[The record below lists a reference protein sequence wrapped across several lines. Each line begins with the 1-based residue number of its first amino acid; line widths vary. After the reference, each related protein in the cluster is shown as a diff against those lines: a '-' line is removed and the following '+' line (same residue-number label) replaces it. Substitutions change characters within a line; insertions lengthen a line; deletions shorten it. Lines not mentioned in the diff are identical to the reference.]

1 MATTI
6 FSDDFAFMDSSKW
19 MVNSVGPFIEPRAY
33 FRQVLPTV
41 SNGVVQLTL
50 DTFDPGGHSVFICS
64 DIVSTRTFDLSGGP
78 LAFEARVRYAQDQ
91 RGLIGGFF
99 TYGGP
104 PNTHDEIDFEAMSNK
119 PGSIQTN
126 LYHNE
131 PAGESRPEDHP
142 FTDNSTLQSF
152 HTLRFEW
159 YPDMVRWFV
168 DGNPTAVRESS
179 SFVPTQAMNL
189 HFNIWSG
196 GPTWTT
202 SDPSLSPAASQAEN
216 RTFTFE
222 VDSVKVEQI
231 PNRAP
236 PELEAGTPQNLV
248 GTADSE
254 YLAGGE
260 GDDVIVGGAGN
271 DVMSGGAGVDTASY
285 AGASQNFELLVR
297 SGEKIVD
304 LMDRTGAEGI
314 DAILDVQFVKFADT
328 TLDVSSL
335 IAAADMK
342 SSDFLP
348 LIDLYGGYLNRAPD
362 AVGLSYWAKRLGDGT
377 SVADIAK
384 SFYASAEAAAT
395 RPQGQSLADM
405 VSDAYTKILERPA
418 DAAGLN
424 YWVGELQSGRLPAD
438 KFALAFMQAA
448 ATNAGV
454 DANTLTDKQSIG
466 GYYAIDLGMTDVG
479 HAAKVLAAYDG
490 QSPITGSD
498 AFNLADSYAAAA
510 ALPGSAELVVQLL
523 GIQIGPFAQI

>member
-6 FSDDFAFMDSSKW
+6 FSDDFSFMDSSKW

-41 SNGVVQLTL
+41 ANGVVQLTL

-119 PGSIQTN
+119 FTGIQTN

-131 PAGESRPEDHP
+131 PAGESRPQDHP
-142 FTDNSTLQSF
+142 FTGGSTLQTF

-168 DGNPTAVRESS
+168 DGNPIPVRESS
-179 SFVPTQAMNL
+179 TFVPDQAMNL

-202 SDPSLSPAASQAEN
+202 SDPSLSPAASQAQN

-231 PNRAP
+231 PNHAP
-236 PELEAGTPQNLV
+236 PLLLADATQNLV

-254 YLAGGE
+254 YLAGGV
-260 GDDVIVGGAGN
+260 GDDTIVGGGGN
-271 DVMSGGAGVDTASY
+271 DVISGGAGVNIASY
-285 AGASQNFELLVR
+285 SGTSRNFELLVR
-297 SGEKIVD
+297 PEEKIVD
-304 LMDRTGAEGI
+304 IVDRTGMEGI
-314 DAILDVQFVKFADT
+314 DAVHDVQFIKFADA
-328 TLDVSSL
+328 TLDASAL
-335 IAAADMK
+335 IAAASMK
-342 SSDFLP
+342 ATDFLP
-348 LIDLYGGYLNRAPD
+348 LLDLYIGYLDRAAD
-362 AVGLSYWAKRLGDGT
+362 APGLLYWGKEVSRGT
-377 SVADIAK
+377 SLTDIAK
-384 SFYASAEAAAT
+384 SFAASPEAAAA
-395 RPQGQSLADM
+395 RPQGQSVTDM
-405 VSDAYTKILERPA
+405 VSEAYTKILERPA

-424 YWVGELQSGRLPAD
+424 YWVGELQSGRLAAE
-438 KFALAFMQAA
+438 KFPLAFMQAA
-448 ATNAGV
+448 AANAGV
-454 DANTLTDKQSIG
+454 DANTLTDKESIG
-466 GYYAIDLGMTDVG
+466 GYYALNLGLSDVG

-490 QSPITGSD
+490 QFPITGSD

-510 ALPGSAELVVQLL
+510 NLPGSTELVIQLL